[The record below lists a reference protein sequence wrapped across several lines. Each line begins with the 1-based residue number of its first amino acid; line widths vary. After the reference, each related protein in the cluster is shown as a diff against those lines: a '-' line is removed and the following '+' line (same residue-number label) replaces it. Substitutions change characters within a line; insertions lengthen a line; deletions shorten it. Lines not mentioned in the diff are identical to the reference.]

1 MSISF
6 RDVEEILRIIDEFP
20 VAEIRFE
27 HNDLKLYVRRDNG
40 AAPASSSSTS
50 APAIAAPAQA
60 PATHEVPVTTAT
72 PVPVAAKSK
81 GDAEARERDGQVAIA
96 APVSGTFYSSPSPDA
111 PPFIS
116 VGQVIE
122 QGTDLFI
129 IEVMKLMNF
138 VKAPISGTIM
148 SIEVENA
155 EPVQQEQCTMWI
167 QPSRG

>member
-40 AAPASSSSTS
+40 AAPASSPVSVQS
-50 APAIAAPAQA
+50 ATAPAQA
-60 PATHEVPVTTAT
+60 PSVNNVPAAPAA
-72 PVPVAAKSK
+72 PVSAAAKRSNA
-81 GDAEARERDGQVAIA
+81 DADARKRAGQIAIA
-96 APVSGTFYSSPSPDA
+96 APVSGTFYSAPSPDA
-111 PPFIS
+111 PPFVS
-116 VGQVIE
+116 VGQVVE
-122 QGTDLFI
+122 EGTDLFI

-138 VKAPISGTIM
+138 VKAPIGGTIV

-155 EPVQQEQCTMWI
+155 EAVQQEQCTMWI